1 RDILSAVDGQ
11 GCARHK
17 GSLIACKERHAFGDF
32 FRLAQPAGWDLCDDT
47 LKDFFGH
54 RLDHLGI
61 DIPRRDAIHRDALFG
76 VLLRKRLCKTDDT
89 GFCRRIVALP
99 HLAFLAV
106 DRGDVDDP
114 AEIAVTHAVNDGL
127 YDVEHA
133 VEIDPDDVA
142 PLLIGHAM
150 QHGVAR

>member
-1 RDILSAVDGQ
+1 
-11 GCARHK
+11 
-17 GSLIACKERHAFGDF
+17 
-32 FRLAQPAGWDLCDDT
+32 
-47 LKDFFGH
+47 
-54 RLDHLGI
+54 
-61 DIPRRDAIHRDALFG
+61 LFG

-150 QHGVAR
+150 QHGVARNACVIDDHRYRAELSLNLFESRNASLVVANVPFENGDAGFSLKILCGFVITPIICGNAKSAVLEFN